1 MRHNTDYEVNF
12 LNNTITITK
21 KFAKAASVLGS
32 SEYNT
37 LMMLKKDNPDFT
49 IELRE
54 IKKKEG
60 KKTYRHLTFEVMEDI
75 IIRIDGKDSKN
86 LAAFETVKVQAK
98 LQPSPYAYAKK
109 WFLANYKDAMDAPF
123 SIEEEKKND
132 KPTFKLIE
140 A

>member
-21 KFAKAASVLGS
+21 KFAKAASVLNS

-37 LMMLKKDNPDFT
+37 LMLLKRDNPDFR

-60 KKTYRHLTFEVMEDI
+60 KKAYRNLTFEVMEDLI
-75 IIRIDGKDSKN
+75 ILIDGKDSKN
-86 LAAFETVKVQAK
+86 LEVFRSVKAQAK
-98 LQPSPYAYAKK
+98 LQPSPYAYTKK
-109 WFLANYKDAMDAPF
+109 WFLNHYKAAMESVLNNETKEMQTPF
-123 SIEEEKKND
+123 LEIVSK
-132 KPTFKLIE
+132 
-140 A
+140 